1 MHINVITRNC
11 GTFFYPNG
19 YGVKVSHNGSSF
31 IASLIKGE
39 SANYVIYQSETIGNL
54 STNRL
59 QYVRK
64 YVMDLQPW
72 NLLLSFY

>member
-19 YGVKVSHNGSSF
+19 YGIKVSHDGSSF

-39 SANYVIYQSETIGNL
+39 SRNYVIYQSSTIDNID
-54 STNRL
+54 TNRL
-59 QYVRK
+59 QHVRK
-64 YVMDLQPW
+64 YVMSLQP
-72 NLLLSFY
+72 

>member
-31 IASLIKGE
+31 IASLIKGV

-54 STNRL
+54 TTDRL
-59 QYVRK
+59 QDIRK
-64 YVMDLQPW
+64 YVQSL
-72 NLLLSFY
+72 

>member
-31 IASLIKGE
+31 IASLIKGG

-54 STNRL
+54 TTDRL
-59 QYVRK
+59 QDIRK
-64 YVMDLQPW
+64 YVQSL
-72 NLLLSFY
+72 

>member
-19 YGVKVSHNGSSF
+19 YGVQVSHNGSSF
-31 IASLIKGE
+31 IASLIKGV
-39 SANYVIYQSETIGNL
+39 SGNYVIYHSETIGNL

-64 YVMDLQPW
+64 YVMDLQP
-72 NLLLSFY
+72 

>member
-31 IASLIKGE
+31 IASLIKGV
-39 SANYVIYQSETIGNL
+39 SGNYVIYQSETIGNL
-54 STNRL
+54 TTDRL
-59 QYVRK
+59 QDIRK
-64 YVMDLQPW
+64 YVQSL
-72 NLLLSFY
+72 

>member
-31 IASLIKGE
+31 IASLIKGKA
-39 SANYVIYQSETIGNL
+39 ANYVIYQSETIGNL
-54 STNRL
+54 TTNRL
-59 QYVRK
+59 QDIRK
-64 YVMDLQPW
+64 YVQSL
-72 NLLLSFY
+72 

>member
-31 IASLIKGE
+31 IASLIKGV

-54 STNRL
+54 TTNRL
-59 QYVRK
+59 QDIRK
-64 YVMDLQPW
+64 YVQSL
-72 NLLLSFY
+72 

>member
-19 YGVKVSHNGSSF
+19 YGVRVSHNGSSF
-31 IASLIKGE
+31 IASLIKGV

-54 STNRL
+54 TTNRL
-59 QYVRK
+59 QDIRK
-64 YVMDLQPW
+64 YVQSL
-72 NLLLSFY
+72 

>member
-19 YGVKVSHNGSSF
+19 YGVKVYHNGSSF
-31 IASLIKGE
+31 IASLIKGV

-54 STNRL
+54 TTDRL
-59 QYVRK
+59 QDIRK
-64 YVMDLQPW
+64 YVQSL
-72 NLLLSFY
+72 

>member
-19 YGVKVSHNGSSF
+19 YGVRVSHNGSSF
-31 IASLIKGE
+31 IASLIKGV

-64 YVMDLQPW
+64 YVMDLQP
-72 NLLLSFY
+72 

>member
-31 IASLIKGE
+31 VASLIKGV
-39 SANYVIYQSETIGNL
+39 SSNYVIYQSETIGNL
-54 STNRL
+54 TTNRL
-59 QYVRK
+59 QDIRK
-64 YVMDLQPW
+64 YVQSL
-72 NLLLSFY
+72 